1 MPTSPRFSSAYSEII
16 SLKDEQ
22 SVNSG
27 TGTAMAALSDNWGSL
42 DGNGHLVI
50 SQSAGRNNPSM
61 GSAAFS
67 DQIYTPNAI
76 DSQLECVTSNISSDN
91 DQYFY
96 RVELNRIDPLL

>member
-1 MPTSPRFSSAYSEII
+1 
-16 SLKDEQ
+16 
-22 SVNSG
+22 
-27 TGTAMAALSDNWGSL
+27 MAALSDNWGSL